1 MFRTTWEI
9 EVLINSY
16 AEEKKKINESDW
28 RAEEALSDIYARAIE
43 LTAREKCGLYM
54 PVNMFIKWVEDG
66 SVVDYDGSAYAYDTD
81 GNRIGVTCCD
91 VEHVNE
97 MIGKGAVFVAWY
109 NK

>member
-43 LTAREKCGLYM
+43 LTAREQCGLYM
-54 PVNMFIKWVEDG
+54 PVNMFIEWVEDG
-66 SVVDYDGSAYAYDTD
+66 NIIDYDGSAYACDSN
-81 GNRIGVTCCD
+81 GNRIGSTHCNVK
-91 VEHVNE
+91 HINS
-97 MIGKGAVFVAWY
+97 MIEKGAIFVAWY